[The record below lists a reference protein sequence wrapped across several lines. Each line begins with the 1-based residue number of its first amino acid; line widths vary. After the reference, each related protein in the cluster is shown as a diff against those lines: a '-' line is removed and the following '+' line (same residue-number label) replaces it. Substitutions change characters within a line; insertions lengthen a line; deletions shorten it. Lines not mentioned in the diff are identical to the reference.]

1 VLASQVDLRAN
12 KVGGQSGKDPMEG
25 GCEKLKGGI
34 FSLSEG
40 FASAINLWAEGSG
53 SREPR
58 GRSENQEE
66 GAP

>member
-1 VLASQVDLRAN
+1 MHASQVDLRAN

-25 GCEKLKGGI
+25 GREKLKGGI

-40 FASAINLWAEGSG
+40 FASAINLWVKGSG

-58 GRSENQEE
+58 GRSENPEE